1 MKEVDRF
8 VGNVFFKRVKRKHA
22 SSKNSREKVHRRRL
36 YQLKTGSFE
45 GDKNFPDAVVPASGI
60 AHKNNQKNKRCMQQQ
75 LLDADVESTNKAD
88 SLQDL
93 NDIFSSLKSKQTSDI
108 PKVNK
113 ESSQLLT
120 SRDQSY
126 GLVQS
131 AGGARSSIISPNP
144 PVHRFDQSTGLP
156 VYKYTALLVGDGGG
170 TPLCPF
176 DCECCF

>member
-8 VGNVFFKRVKRKHA
+8 VGNVIFKRGKRKHTR
-22 SSKNSREKVHRRRL
+22 SNKSKEKVHRRKL
-36 YQLKTGSFE
+36 YQLRTGNLK
-45 GDKNFPDAVVPASGI
+45 GDKKCPDTVVAVSGI
-60 AHKNNQKNKRCMQQQ
+60 AHKSNKKKTTSAPPEQP
-75 LLDADVESTNKAD
+75 DANVVSSNMAD

-93 NDIFSSLKSKQTSDI
+93 NNIFSSLKPKQTSDA
-108 PKVNK
+108 PKANT

-131 AGGARSSIISPNP
+131 AGGTRSSIISPNP

>member
-1 MKEVDRF
+1 MKEVHIF
-8 VGNVFFKRVKRKHA
+8 VGNVTFKRDQRKSILSHK
-22 SSKNSREKVHRRRL
+22 SKKKVHRRSLR
-36 YQLKTGSFE
+36 QVLKRKHEG
-45 GDKNFPDAVVPASGI
+45 GDKDKAPNTLVPVSGI
-60 AHKNNQKNKRCMQQQ
+60 AHKSSKKIKTTDSKRQLESSNK
-75 LLDADVESTNKAD
+75 VD

-93 NDIFSSLKSKQTSDI
+93 NDIFSSLKPKQ
-108 PKVNK
+108 
-113 ESSQLLT
+113 SSQVPEASTEGSRMLT

-131 AGGARSSIISPNP
+131 AGGTRSSIISPNP